1 MKSACFI
8 FATQLHKHLLK
19 FKCEPMKS
27 LLKIVVLRAKTS
39 RHKKAKIHILTRKEA
54 GDVARSHDI
63 RKAASPQC
71 CADRC

>member
-19 FKCEPMKS
+19 FKCKPMKS
-27 LLKIVVLRAKTS
+27 LLKIIVLNQ
-39 RHKKAKIHILTRKEA
+39 IHILTRKEA

-63 RKAASPQC
+63 RKAASPQW